1 MLHRTFLGK
10 LLAGALFATLAAFA
24 ADLTAG
30 DKKDEK
36 GKKDEPCKGTVVGQ
50 ITAKSENFVE
60 VKADGEEKARKY
72 VPHWRGGAP
81 DKGGGPDKEMLKQ
94 IGKLTVGSRVRLD
107 WEFEERLRVVKIEVL
122 KAAEGKEAK
131 SDEKKKDGPEKKKLV
146 GVLTAKSEKSIE
158 LKADGEEKA
167 RQYFF
172 MGGAAN
178 EDVRKALED
187 IPTGT
192 RVVIEWMFLERNRVL
207 SIEPL
212 KKSSDK

>member
-36 GKKDEPCKGTVVGQ
+36 GKKDEPCKGTVVDQ
-50 ITAKSENFVE
+50 ITAKGENFVE

-122 KAAEGKEAK
+122 K
-131 SDEKKKDGPEKKKLV
+131 
-146 GVLTAKSEKSIE
+146 
-158 LKADGEEKA
+158 
-167 RQYFF
+167 
-172 MGGAAN
+172 
-178 EDVRKALED
+178 
-187 IPTGT
+187 
-192 RVVIEWMFLERNRVL
+192 
-207 SIEPL
+207 
-212 KKSSDK
+212 